1 MEKNYYTNKFCE
13 SLELYLKMK
22 MLKYVEYYLDTI
34 PSDDRRNV
42 DSIITRN
49 QFTLEEINDL
59 LIDYSPVE
67 FDDSDLF
74 SMAYRYF
81 NNIVPSYRK
90 NGTLVTLPDS
100 IEKRL
105 KSNDYPDIPDF
116 LYLPIIYYLIW
127 SSNPYQRLTQELL
140 GNNLQYFEDNMP
152 THEEDLQYA
161 HGDVFDMLASLD
173 AITTDSGYIIT
184 EDDYRLLNQLLQY
197 SSIFRHEKSVIE
209 NILTLA
215 DVTLEDVD
223 KKIKV
228 FSHFLPM
235 DTNIEK
241 NNNLY
246 LYVKEMFDSVDNPD
260 ITPELVLLLQTDY
273 AQKFYHIPQLE
284 YLYKDK
290 SVFTFAQI
298 LSFIHKFDETGEVIP
313 EEDLQKLLNK
323 RLDSS
328 LRLKVPRELSMKIY
342 SIYHEYRRKQFE
354 FSFKDFSSYINSLGF
369 DFSPYK
375 YNGTKDFD
383 FYMFELF
390 CQHTIHSNYPPYCEE
405 LMKTASGKALL
416 EKYVIRAK
424 NKLQEEETNFST
436 DTYERLMPYAKQ
448 LVGLSDYTLKSFL
461 IEFVPEEDQKRVA
474 ALCTWLNNTNPDFFN
489 DSLFSSER
497 YAADYKRLLRKKDL
511 YFEQGSLK
519 DLATDKVNA
528 YWKLLKESFPY
539 PKDRTLTRNQ
549 FFSQYREVYQKR
561 INDISLDEVK
571 NMSLFMQARKSILCY
586 VDQTD
591 YLPEQALEI
600 IDSAISKMPSE
611 KDLLLVMRR
620 QLSEEIRLRDI
631 QEVSFSEARKYINDV
646 KDANKLLLL
655 FFNSDFSSMDD
666 FYQVAK
672 EKFHISLKRQR
683 DLIKTFLE
691 SDLDE
696 EASILTLYQERRE
709 SINLRHREQL
719 RDSAKQK
726 AKEKLEEN
734 IDLYGEKALDIM
746 KKFVASD
753 ESTIGKFC
761 QSADISMNDFKFYRR
776 LCVNMDS
783 DVSVRVDQKAASIR
797 RKFIRAMAI
806 ASNHIYKEMV
816 RCHKEKVPY
825 DIVKHYQHYGYSPR
839 FIADIASKIGR
850 TKEADNINKY
860 LTLYP
865 DIFVPINANKLED
878 MRRVSRIYPG
888 NIYFG
893 ENKVSYNTKKLDY
906 ATKELD
912 SMGVPITKGSLYCFL
927 SSNSEKKETG
937 YQKIKTEKKST

>member
-67 FDDSDLF
+67 FDDNDLF

-81 NNIVPSYRK
+81 NNIVPIHRK

-100 IEKRL
+100 IEQRL

-235 DTNIEK
+235 DTNVEK
-241 NNNLY
+241 YNNLY
-246 LYVKEMFDSVDNPD
+246 LYVKEIFDSVDNPD
-260 ITPELVLLLQTDY
+260 ITPELILLLQTDY

-342 SIYHEYRRKQFE
+342 SIYHEYRGKQFE
-354 FSFKDFSSYINSLGF
+354 FSFKDFSSYINFLGF

-424 NKLQEEETNFST
+424 NRLHEEETNFST

-461 IEFVPEEDQKRVA
+461 IEFVPEEDQKKVA

-497 YAADYKRLLRKKDL
+497 YAADYKRLLRK
-511 YFEQGSLK
+511 
-519 DLATDKVNA
+519 
-528 YWKLLKESFPY
+528 
-539 PKDRTLTRNQ
+539 
-549 FFSQYREVYQKR
+549 
-561 INDISLDEVK
+561 
-571 NMSLFMQARKSILCY
+571 
-586 VDQTD
+586 
-591 YLPEQALEI
+591 
-600 IDSAISKMPSE
+600 
-611 KDLLLVMRR
+611 
-620 QLSEEIRLRDI
+620 
-631 QEVSFSEARKYINDV
+631 
-646 KDANKLLLL
+646 
-655 FFNSDFSSMDD
+655 
-666 FYQVAK
+666 
-672 EKFHISLKRQR
+672 
-683 DLIKTFLE
+683 
-691 SDLDE
+691 
-696 EASILTLYQERRE
+696 
-709 SINLRHREQL
+709 
-719 RDSAKQK
+719 
-726 AKEKLEEN
+726 
-734 IDLYGEKALDIM
+734 
-746 KKFVASD
+746 
-753 ESTIGKFC
+753 
-761 QSADISMNDFKFYRR
+761 
-776 LCVNMDS
+776 
-783 DVSVRVDQKAASIR
+783 
-797 RKFIRAMAI
+797 
-806 ASNHIYKEMV
+806 
-816 RCHKEKVPY
+816 
-825 DIVKHYQHYGYSPR
+825 
-839 FIADIASKIGR
+839 
-850 TKEADNINKY
+850 
-860 LTLYP
+860 
-865 DIFVPINANKLED
+865 
-878 MRRVSRIYPG
+878 
-888 NIYFG
+888 
-893 ENKVSYNTKKLDY
+893 
-906 ATKELD
+906 
-912 SMGVPITKGSLYCFL
+912 
-927 SSNSEKKETG
+927 
-937 YQKIKTEKKST
+937 